1 MSSEYILAIDSSL
14 SSTGYAIINFYTE
27 DVILTGR
34 IETDDKDTEDNRM
47 IYISNKLK
55 TFCKLYNIEYSIM
68 ESQYYT
74 VNAKTAMQLSR
85 LRGAIMYSLRSNN
98 IFIEYMLPTEIRKI
112 LLNKGN
118 AKKEEV
124 AKKIQEIYKDNPNVN
139 LGEFNDKSN
148 KKKNSD
154 MYDAI
159 SIGVSY
165 IRKKKNEGWTL

>member
-1 MSSEYILAIDSSL
+1 
-14 SSTGYAIINFYTE
+14 
-27 DVILTGR
+27 
-34 IETDDKDTEDNRM
+34 
-47 IYISNKLK
+47 
-55 TFCKLYNIEYSIM
+55 
-68 ESQYYT
+68 
-74 VNAKTAMQLSR
+74 
-85 LRGAIMYSLRSNN
+85 
-98 IFIEYMLPTEIRKI
+98 MLPTEIRKI